1 MVTSYITR
9 TASFSAAHRL
19 HSTHLTEE
27 ENAAIYGK
35 CNNPHFHGH
44 NYKVEITVKGKIDPI
59 TGMVMN
65 MVDLKACIELAVMD
79 PLDHRNL
86 DIDVEFFKSVPS
98 TVENLAVF
106 IWNNIN
112 HHFQKDHAGKSN
124 TAKLYKVKIYET
136 EHNSVEYFGE
146 DDDVIN

>member
-9 TASFSAAHRL
+9 NASFSAAHRL
-19 HSTHLTEE
+19 HSTQLSDE

-35 CNNPHFHGH
+35 CNHPNFHGH
-44 NYKVEITVKGKIDPI
+44 NYKVEITVKGEIDPI

-65 MVDLKACIELAVMD
+65 MVDLKKCINKAVMD

-86 DIDVEFFKSVPS
+86 DMDVEYFKHTPS

-106 IWNNIN
+106 IWDNFN
-112 HHFQKDHAGKSN
+112 HHLQKDFWSSAN
-124 TAKLYKVKIYET
+124 TARLYKVKIYET
-136 EHNSVEYFGE
+136 DHNSVEYMGE
-146 DDDVIN
+146 GDY